1 MERRER
7 LSVIGYRLSVTRLP
21 GYRYAIAEA
30 LGIVP
35 GAVRATGV
43 QFVGQ
48 SAATGDNLAS
58 SALLHCAEGQSLD
71 ELFLGEPSEH
81 HDRSHRKE
89 RCGG

>member
-1 MERRER
+1 MERQER
-7 LSVIGYRLSVTRLP
+7 LSVIGYRLP

-35 GAVRATGV
+35 GAVGATGV
-43 QFVGQ
+43 QLVGQ

-58 SALLHCAEGQSLD
+58 SALLHCAKSQSLD